1 MRSLAVIF
9 LLAVQPL
16 FGQNL
21 ERVKSD
27 VAALTDS
34 AMHGRGYVH
43 DGTGRAAA
51 YVADRFREIGLQPVG
66 DSYFQPFSFAVN
78 VYEEPIRLAA
88 GKKELVPGRDF
99 IADPSTGISRG
110 KYALQ
115 WFDSA
120 DFKAAEPP
128 ALRKNRIPAV
138 LMEGI
143 TDPETVSKFHTFK
156 VQALERGPVIQA
168 VPEKLTWS
176 VGQRRHEHAAVE
188 VLAEVFPR
196 SVKKVTL
203 DVAPEMRGVEAAN
216 VIGMIPGRRSDSCL
230 FITAHYDHLGR
241 MGDALFPGASDN
253 ASGTAMLLDL
263 AAHFA
268 ESPPPFDLY
277 FIAFAAEEAGLLGSR
292 FFTENPAVDMDEILF
307 LLNLDLMGSAAKGI
321 TAVNGRA
328 RKAEMGRMAAINAE
342 SDYVPKIRL
351 RGNAP
356 NSDHYFFA
364 EAGVPAVFIYTEG
377 HITAYHDV
385 HDVAEGVDWTGYDGL
400 FNLLRTFIETF

>member
-1 MRSLAVIF
+1 M
-9 LLAVQPL
+9 
-16 FGQNL
+16 
-21 ERVKSD
+21 KTD

-43 DGTGRAAA
+43 GGTEKAAE
-51 YVADRFREIGLQPVG
+51 YVADRFHEIGLQPVG

-78 VYEEPIRLAA
+78 VYEAPLLLKA
-88 GKKELVPGRDF
+88 GKRELVPGRDF

-110 KYALQ
+110 KFAVQ
-115 WFDSA
+115 WFDSSHFKGA
-120 DFKAAEPP
+120 DPP
-128 ALRKNRIPAV
+128 ALRKKRIPAV
-138 LMEGI
+138 VMEGI

-156 VQALERGPVIQA
+156 IAALDRGPVIQV

-176 VGQRRHEHAAVE
+176 VGQRRHKHAALE
-188 VLAEVFPR
+188 VRSEVFPR
-196 SVKKVTL
+196 NTKKIKL
-203 DVAPEMRGVEAAN
+203 DVAPEMREVEAAN
-216 VIGMIPGRRSDSCL
+216 VIGMLPGRRSDSCL
-230 FITAHYDHLGR
+230 VITAHYDHLGR
-241 MGDALFPGASDN
+241 MGEALFPGASDN
-253 ASGTAMLLDL
+253 ASGTATLLDL

-292 FFTENPAVDMDEILF
+292 FFTEHPAVDMNEIRF
-307 LLNLDLMGSAAKGI
+307 LLNLDLMGSAATGI

-328 RKAEMGRMAAINAE
+328 QKAEMARMAAINSE
-342 SDYVPKIRL
+342 FDYVPKIRL

-385 HDVAEGVDWTGYDGL
+385 DDLADGLDWTNYEGL
-400 FNLLRTFIETF
+400 FMLLRTFIETF